1 MENNITL
8 DCVQRLT
15 RLICSPC
22 SLFTPD

>member
-8 DCVQRLT
+8 DCVKRLT
-15 RLICSPC
+15 RLICSPR